1 MRQGFTDISATPVAH
16 RIIYKLMTAVKTEV
30 KKTVTLDDVKKH
42 PKVEM
47 LILKADKNLEALGYT
62 EHGKRHVSWVAKN
75 AGRIMRKLDFPERR
89 AQLAEIAGYLH
100 DIGNAVNRVGHEHVG
115 ALLAKDILTELSM
128 PFEEILEIMAAI
140 GNHHEE
146 SGYPVSDIAAALIIA
161 DKADVHRTRVRP
173 QNRTSLALVNDIH
186 DRVNY
191 ASTLS
196 RIEIDPNDRIIS
208 YNIEIDINI
217 APVYEYFEIFLDRLI
232 ISRKAAKVLNAELHL
247 YINGVRMA

>member
-1 MRQGFTDISATPVAH
+1 M
-16 RIIYKLMTAVKTEV
+16 II
-30 KKTVTLDDVKKH
+30 
-42 PKVEM
+42 
-47 LILKADKNLEALGYT
+47 KADRNLEALGYT

-75 AGRIMRKLDFPERR
+75 AGRIMRKLGYPERR
-89 AQLAEIAGYLH
+89 AELAEIAGYLH
-100 DIGNAVNRVGHEHVG
+100 DIGNAINRVGHESSG
-115 ALLAKDILTELSM
+115 ALLAKDILLDMGM
-128 PFEEILEIMAAI
+128 PYEEVLEVMAAI

-173 QNRTSLALVNDIH
+173 KNRSSLDLVNDIH
-186 DRVNY
+186 DRVNF

-196 RIEIDPNDRIIS
+196 RIEIDPNNRIIS

-217 APVYEYFEIFLDRLI
+217 APVYEYFEIFLNRLI

>member
-1 MRQGFTDISATPVAH
+1 MS
-16 RIIYKLMTAVKTEV
+16 AVKERKAKTITLEDL
-30 KKTVTLDDVKKH
+30 KKN
-42 PKVEM
+42 PKVEA
-47 LILKADKNLEALGYT
+47 LIIKADKNLEALGYT

-75 AGRIMRKLDFPERR
+75 AGRIMRRLGFPERR
-89 AQLAEIAGYLH
+89 AQLAEMAGYLH

-115 ALLAKDILTELSM
+115 ALLAKDILTEMGM
-128 PFEEILEIMAAI
+128 PYDEVLEIMAAI

-146 SGYPVSDIAAALIIA
+146 SGYPVSDVAAALIIA

-173 QNRTSLALVNDIH
+173 QNRTSIALVNDIH

-191 ASTLS
+191 AATLS
-196 RIEIDPNDRIIS
+196 RIEIDPKNRIIS

-217 APVYEYFEIFLDRLI
+217 APVFEYFEIFLGRLI

-247 YINGVRMA
+247 YINGVRLA